1 MPTWRAIRGLS
12 VADTVDDLVNGMQDM
27 RIKNAILI
35 TALRRLG
42 EPLKVTH
49 GDAFDA
55 ARFDVRVIRG
65 PGEMIVSL
73 VDAPK

>member
-1 MPTWRAIRGLS
+1 M
-12 VADTVDDLVNGMQDM
+12 VDTTRELMDGMVDM
-27 RIKNAILI
+27 RIKQAVLV
-35 TALRRLG
+35 TALRKLG

-55 ARFDVRVIRG
+55 ARFDVRVIHG

-73 VDAPK
+73 VDAPN

>member
-1 MPTWRAIRGLS
+1 M
-12 VADTVDDLVNGMQDM
+12 ADTTGDLIEGMIDM
-27 RIKNAILI
+27 RIRQAALVA
-35 TALRRLG
+35 ALRKLGG

-55 ARFDVRVIRG
+55 ARFDVRVIHG

-73 VDAPK
+73 VDAPT